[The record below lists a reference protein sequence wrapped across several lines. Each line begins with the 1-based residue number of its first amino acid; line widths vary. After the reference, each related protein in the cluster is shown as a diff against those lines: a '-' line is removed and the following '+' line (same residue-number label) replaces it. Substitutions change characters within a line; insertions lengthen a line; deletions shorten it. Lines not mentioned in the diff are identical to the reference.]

1 MKNVAIIPG
10 DGIGIEVIEGAIKV
24 LKKSEI
30 FLSDI
35 NLFDFRYFEK

>member
-1 MKNVAIIPG
+1 MKKVAIIPG

-35 NLFDFRYFEK
+35 NLFDFHY